1 MMPQNEAVGYG
12 SKLWRI
18 ILKFEETDEMVKNKE
33 KEITPSELYSAIID
47 LLNIYA
53 DILDPDTYSEVMH
66 YLEHGEYEM
75 AYEGLFI
82 DLIKANFQPQK
93 IDMGYYLKICIKLKI
108 NNENIFNADFWEY
121 LNNYLKK
128 QQLY

>member
-1 MMPQNEAVGYG
+1 MAYHIE
-12 SKLWRI
+12 

-33 KEITPSELYSAIID
+33 KEINPSELYSAIID

-93 IDMGYYLKICIKLKI
+93 IDMEYHLKICIKLKI
-108 NNENIFNADFWEY
+108 NNKNIFNADFWEY